1 MSNRAPHAPTSLPRL
16 SRRRLLGLAG
26 FLGGGGWLSSRGASA
41 ADVVET
47 AAQRAAAAAAPAVSP
62 YQALGVR
69 PLINARGTFTILGG
83 NIELP
88 EVQAA
93 KTLANQQHAHLDE
106 LAAAAGKRLAEL
118 TGAEWGMVSAGCAAA
133 MSHATAAC
141 IAGGN
146 PELHV
151 RIPDLR
157 GFPKD
162 EVIIP
167 TSSRN
172 QYDSAI
178 RALGV
183 TIVEV
188 DSIDALQLA
197 LGPRTAMIY
206 LMADNSTETGP
217 MSTEAICAVAKKHNV
232 PVLVDA
238 AAEVLTVKPNVH
250 LARGATLVCYSGGKA
265 IRGPQSAGI
274 LLGRKDLCEAAWVH
288 SAPHHGYSRAM
299 KVGREEIVAMVVAV
313 DSWVKRDHAAVSK
326 DWIARLTLIANRLN
340 KIPGV
345 VTTVRPEQES
355 RNNRASN
362 LTIRWESQKLGL
374 TGTEVARILD
384 TTEPRIV
391 VAGSTGV
398 GGGAGGRGGGGRG
411 GGGQAGGG
419 QPGGGQGAQAQPPL
433 PGDTSLSINPHT
445 LAPGDEKIIA
455 DRLYQ
460 ILSAPRAMKPA
471 DPTAEPS
478 ADVSGAWQVEIQFVA
493 GKSTH
498 GFQLLQTGNRL
509 TGSHQGDFATRD
521 IAGTISGDTVTLSS
535 NLAARGDTAP
545 FRFTGTLAGDAIAG
559 TLDLGEYLGATW
571 TARRRGAGRG

>member
-1 MSNRAPHAPTSLPRL
+1 MPNRAPHDPTSLPRL

-41 ADVVET
+41 ANVVET
-47 AAQRAAAAAAPAVSP
+47 AAQRTAAAAAPAVNS

-88 EVQAA
+88 EVQAS

-106 LAAAAGKRLAEL
+106 LAAAAGRRLAEL

-183 TIVEV
+183 KIVEA
-188 DSIDALQLA
+188 DSIDSLRLA

-217 MSTEAICAVAKKHNV
+217 MSTEAICAVANTHNV

-238 AAEVLTVKPNVH
+238 AAEVLTVQPNVH

-299 KVGREEIVAMVVAV
+299 KVGREEIVSMVVAV
-313 DSWVKRDHAAVSK
+313 ESWVKRDHGAVSA
-326 DWIARLTLIANRLN
+326 DWIARLTLIANRVN

-362 LTIRWESQKLGL
+362 LTIRWESQKLAI

-398 GGGAGGRGGGGRG
+398 GGGGRGGGGRG
-411 GGGQAGGG
+411 GAQAGGG
-419 QPGGGQGAQAQPPL
+419 QAGGGQGAQAQQTPL
-433 PGDTSLSINPHT
+433 AGDTSLSINPHT
-445 LAPGDEKIIA
+445 LAPGDDKIIA
-455 DRLYQ
+455 DRLFQ
-460 ILSAPRAMKPA
+460 ILSAPRAVKPA
-471 DPTAEPS
+471 EPVAEPA

-498 GFQLLQTGNRL
+498 GFQLLQNGNRL

-521 IAGTISGDTVTLSS
+521 IAGTINGDTVTLSS

-545 FRFTGTLAGDAIAG
+545 FRFTGKVAGDAIAG

-571 TARRRGAGRG
+571 TARRRGTGRG

>member
-1 MSNRAPHAPTSLPRL
+1 MAQ
-16 SRRRLLGLAG
+16 
-26 FLGGGGWLSSRGASA
+26 
-41 ADVVET
+41 T
-47 AAQRAAAAAAPAVSP
+47 AAQKAAAAAASAVNP

-88 EVQAA
+88 EVQTA
-93 KTLANQQHAHLDE
+93 KTLANQRHAHLDE
-106 LAAAAGKRLAEL
+106 VAEAAGRRLAEL
-118 TGAEWGMVSAGCAAA
+118 TGAEWGMVGAGCAAT

-146 PELHV
+146 PEMHV

-188 DSIDALQLA
+188 DSIDSLRLA

-217 MSTEAICAVAKKHNV
+217 MSTEAISAIARTHHV

-238 AAEVLTVKPNVH
+238 AAEVLTVQPNVH

-274 LLGRKDLCEAAWVH
+274 LLGRKDLCQAAWVH

-313 DSWVKRDHAAVSK
+313 ESWVKRDHAAVSK
-326 DWIARLTLIANRLN
+326 DWIARLTLIANRLD

-362 LTIRWESQKLGL
+362 LTIRWESQKLGI

-391 VAGSTGV
+391 VAGSTGA
-398 GGGAGGRGGGGRG
+398 GGGGGRGGGGRG
-411 GGGQAGGG
+411 GGAGGG
-419 QPGGGQGAQAQPPL
+419 AGAGGDQAQPPL

-445 LAPGDEKIIA
+445 LAPGDDQIIA
-455 DRLYQ
+455 DRLFQ
-460 ILSAPRAMKPA
+460 ILSAPHTLRPA
-471 DPTAEPS
+471 DPVVEPA
-478 ADVSGAWQVEIQFVA
+478 ADVSGAWQVDVQFVA
-493 GKSTH
+493 SKSTH
-498 GFQLLQTGNRL
+498 GFQLLQNGNRL

-521 IAGTISGDTVTLSS
+521 LTGTINGDTVTLSS

-545 FRFTGTLAGDAIAG
+545 FRFTGRVAGDVLAG
-559 TLDLGEYLGATW
+559 TLDLGEYLGATF

>member
-1 MSNRAPHAPTSLPRL
+1 
-16 SRRRLLGLAG
+16 LGLAG
-26 FLGGGGWLSSRGASA
+26 FLGGSKWLSSRTVSA
-41 ADVVET
+41 ADVVGT
-47 AAQRAAAAAAPAVSP
+47 AAQRTATAAATGP
-62 YQALGVR
+62 YQAIGVR

-141 IAGGN
+141 LAGGN
-146 PELHV
+146 PEMHV

-172 QYDSAI
+172 QYDAAI

-183 TIVEV
+183 KIVEV
-188 DSIDALQLA
+188 DSIDSLRLA

-217 MSTEAICAVAKKHNV
+217 MSTAAICAIARTHNV

-238 AAEVLTVKPNVH
+238 AAEVLTVQPNVH

-288 SAPHHGYSRAM
+288 SAPHHGYSRNM

-313 DSWVKRDHAAVSK
+313 DIWVKRDHAAVSK
-326 DWIARLTLIANRLN
+326 DWIARLELIANRVN

-362 LTIRWESQKLGL
+362 LTIRWESQKLGI

-398 GGGAGGRGGGGRG
+398 GGGGGRGGGGRG
-411 GGGQAGGG
+411 GGQGRGQAGGA
-419 QPGGGQGAQAQPPL
+419 QGGPAQPPL
-433 PGDTSLSINPHT
+433 AGDTSLSINPHT
-445 LAPGDEKIIA
+445 LAPGDDKIIA
-455 DRLYQ
+455 DQLFQ
-460 ILSAPRAMKPA
+460 ILSAPRTLKPA
-471 DPTAEPS
+471 EPVAEP
-478 ADVSGAWQVEIQFVA
+478 ATDVSGAWQVEIQFVA
-493 GKSTH
+493 GRSTH
-498 GFQLLQTGNRL
+498 GFQLLQNGSRL
-509 TGSHQGDFATRD
+509 TGNHQGDFATRD
-521 IAGTISGDTVTLSS
+521 INGTINGDTVTLSS

-545 FRFTGTLAGDAIAG
+545 FRFTGKVAGDTIAG
-559 TLDLGEYLGATW
+559 TLDLGEYLGATF

>member
-1 MSNRAPHAPTSLPRL
+1 MSNRAPHDPTSLPRL

-41 ADVVET
+41 ATVVET
-47 AAQRAAAAAAPAVSP
+47 AAQRAATAVVPATNW
-62 YQALGVR
+62 YQTLGVR

-141 IAGGN
+141 LAGGN
-146 PELHV
+146 PEMHV

-167 TSSRN
+167 TASRN

-183 TIVEV
+183 KIVEV
-188 DSIDALQLA
+188 DSIDSLRLA

-217 MSTEAICAVAKKHNV
+217 MSTEAISAVASTHNV

-238 AAEVLTVKPNVH
+238 AAEVLTVQPNVH

-288 SAPHHGYSRAM
+288 SAPHHGYSRNM

-313 DSWVKRDHAAVSK
+313 ESWVARDHAAVSK
-326 DWIARLTLIANRLN
+326 DWIARLELIANRVN

-362 LTIRWESQKLGL
+362 LTIRWESQKLGI

-398 GGGAGGRGGGGRG
+398 GGGGRGGGGRG
-411 GGGQAGGG
+411 GGQA
-419 QPGGGQGAQAQPPL
+419 GGGQGAQAQPPL
-433 PGDTSLSINPHT
+433 AGDTSLSINPHT
-445 LAPGDEKIIA
+445 LAPGDDKIIA

-460 ILSAPRAMKPA
+460 ILSARHTLKPA
-471 DPTAEPS
+471 DPVAEPA

-493 GKSTH
+493 GRSTH
-498 GFQLLQTGNRL
+498 GFQLLQNGNRL

-521 IAGTISGDTVTLSS
+521 ITGTINGDTVTLSS

-545 FRFTGTLAGDAIAG
+545 FRFTGKVAGDGIVG

>member
-1 MSNRAPHAPTSLPRL
+1 MSDPAPPDPTSSPRL
-16 SRRRLLGLAG
+16 SRRGLLGLVG
-26 FLGGGGWLSSRGASA
+26 FLGGSKWLSPGAMSA
-41 ADVVET
+41 AEVAQT
-47 AAQRAAAAAAPAVSP
+47 AAQKAAAAAAPAVSP

-93 KTLANQQHAHLDE
+93 KTLANQRHAHLDE
-106 LAAAAGKRLAEL
+106 LAEAAGKRLAEL
-118 TGAEWGMVSAGCAAA
+118 TGAEWGMVGAGCAAT

-141 IAGGN
+141 LAGGN
-146 PELHV
+146 PEMHV

-157 GFPKD
+157 GFPRD
-162 EVIIP
+162 EVVIP

-172 QYDSAI
+172 QYDAAI

-183 TIVEV
+183 TIVEA
-188 DSIDALQLA
+188 DSIDSLRQA

-206 LMADNSTETGP
+206 IMADNANETGP
-217 MSTEAICAVAKKHNV
+217 MSTEAICAVARTHDV

-274 LLGRKDLCEAAWVH
+274 LLGRKDLCQAAWVH

-313 DSWVKRDHAAVSK
+313 ESWVKRDHAAVSK
-326 DWIARLTLIANRLN
+326 DWIARLTRIADRVN

-345 VTTVRPEQES
+345 VTTIRPEQES
-355 RNNRASN
+355 RNNRAPN
-362 LTIRWESQKLGL
+362 LTIRWESQKLGM
-374 TGTEVARILD
+374 TGTDVARLLD

-398 GGGAGGRGGGGRG
+398 SGGGRG
-411 GGGQAGGG
+411 GGRGGGQAGGA
-419 QPGGGQGAQAQPPL
+419 QGGPAQPPL

-445 LAPGDEKIIA
+445 LAPGDDAIIA
-455 DRLYQ
+455 NRLFQ
-460 ILSAPRAMKPA
+460 ILSSPRTLTP
-471 DPTAEPS
+471 AEPMAS
-478 ADVSGAWQVEIQFVA
+478 PAGDVSGAWQVDIQFVA

-509 TGSHQGDFATRD
+509 TGNHQGEFATRD
-521 IAGTISGDTVTLSS
+521 ITGTMNGETVTLSS
-535 NLAARGDTAP
+535 SLAARGDSVP
-545 FRFTGTLAGDAIAG
+545 FRFTGRLTGDAIAG
-559 TLDLGEYLGATW
+559 TLDLGEYLAATW